1 MSTRSTGKRPAKPH
15 SRKGARTQRVS
26 IESRYH
32 AWRRHNQEMARDSIQ
47 RLLKRPFASLL
58 TMFSIAVAFVLP
70 AMLWLVLTSVHSLDG
85 KLDDGAQM
93 TVYMPPGLSEPSVQQ
108 LAERVKGLPEVSKAT
123 LITAQQ
129 GLDEFQ
135 KSLGISDTLSL
146 LKDNPLPATLIVTPT
161 QHDAG
166 AVQALSKTLQQMQD
180 VDEVRLD
187 LAWMQR
193 LKEIERLGERIVLG
207 LGILFGCGV
216 VLIVGNTV
224 RLAVESRR
232 QEIEV
237 VTLLGATQAFVRRP
251 FLYTGAW
258 YGLGGGI
265 LAVLLL
271 TMGRGWLSSPIRALA
286 ESYGSV
292 YTLPGLGFGGSLV
305 MLMCSIIL
313 GLLGAWVAVGHHL
326 SRIKPR

>member
-1 MSTRSTGKRPAKPH
+1 MSAQPSDKSSA
-15 SRKGARTQRVS
+15 SRQRAGARRQRLS
-26 IESRYH
+26 IEGRYQ
-32 AWRRHNQEMARDSIQ
+32 AWQRHNHQMAHDSFQ

-70 AMLWLVLTSVHSLDG
+70 ALLWLGLTSVHSLDG

-93 TVYMPPGLSEPSVQQ
+93 TVYMKPRLSEDSVQRV
-108 LAERVKGLPEVSKAT
+108 AEQVRTQSGVLKAT

-135 KSLGISDTLSL
+135 NTLGLSDTLSL
-146 LKDNPLPATLIVTPT
+146 LKDNPLPATLIVTP
-161 QHDAG
+161 ALNEPK
-166 AVQALSKTLQQMQD
+166 AVQALSSELQKLQD

-207 LGILFGCGV
+207 LAILFGCGV

-224 RLAVESRR
+224 RLSVESRR

-258 YGLGGGI
+258 YGLGGGV
-265 LAVLLL
+265 LAIVLLTL
-271 TMGRGWLSSPIRALA
+271 GRSWISSPIHALA
-286 ESYGSV
+286 DSYGSA
-292 YTLPGLGFGGSLV
+292 YTLPGLGFTGSLV
-305 MLMCSIIL
+305 LLICSIML

-326 SRIKPR
+326 SQIKPR